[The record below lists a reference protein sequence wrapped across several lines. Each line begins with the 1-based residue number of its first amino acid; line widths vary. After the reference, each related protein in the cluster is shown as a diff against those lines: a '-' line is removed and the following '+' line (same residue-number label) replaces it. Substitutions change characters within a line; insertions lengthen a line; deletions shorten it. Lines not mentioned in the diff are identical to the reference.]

1 MPALLGKLPRRC
13 AGVAAH
19 GGKCSIDASSKMR
32 DRNGQLIAEPL
43 TRGCSK
49 CRLHLQI
56 LATAPANV
64 QAQEV
69 LLVYVDL
76 ETTGLRPLAD
86 EIVEVGAVAHSSNA
100 RFGSTVRPSE
110 LPDPKEPTV
119 HGIGVE
125 ELVGSPTFK
134 VVFLRFAEFLDK
146 LVDNAVETSESDSS
160 QESIGRMLKLKDP
173 APRILLAAHNGEK
186 FDFPFMINEALRC
199 GTPLWRFEKLTYVD
213 TLALTSA
220 AAPALEIGCK
230 KLQCLA
236 NNCRTASNRAH
247 RALDDTVL
255 LRDVVSEMGDRLGTS
270 PEYLLVPHAFGID
283 AERTLLNLSF
293 VS

>member
-64 QAQEV
+64 QAQEA

-110 LPDPKEPTV
+110 LPDSTDPTV

-125 ELVGSPTFK
+125 ELVGSPTFN

-160 QESIGRMLKLKDP
+160 QESIGPMLKLKDP

-199 GTPLWRFEKLTYVD
+199 GIPLWRFEKWTYVD

-220 AAPALEIGCK
+220 AAPGLEIGCK
-230 KLQCLA
+230 KLQCLG
-236 NNCRTASNRAH
+236 NNCRTANNRAH
-247 RALDDTVL
+247 RALDDTLL
-255 LRDVVSEMGDRLGTS
+255 LRDVVSEMGDRLGMS
-270 PEYLLVPHAFGID
+270 AEDLLVPHAFGID